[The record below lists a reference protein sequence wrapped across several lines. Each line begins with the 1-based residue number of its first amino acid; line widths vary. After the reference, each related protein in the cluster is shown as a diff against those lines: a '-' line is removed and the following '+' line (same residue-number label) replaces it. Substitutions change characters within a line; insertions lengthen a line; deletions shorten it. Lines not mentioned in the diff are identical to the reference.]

1 MQLHTLKTQKG
12 PAMSASEKIIS
23 RTAHKKIWIDLDN
36 SPHVPLFLP
45 IMEELRKRGYQVF
58 VTARNSYQVCELLE
72 LYDLRCEVVGSH
84 WGKHRV
90 LKVLGTCARTVRLL
104 PMIVKQKPDLAI
116 SHGSRAQMLA
126 GYLLKIPTITMYDY
140 EFVQKMEFL
149 HSLWF
154 MTPEYIPDPVGLNA
168 KARTRKY
175 PGLKEDVYVP
185 SFHPDPSLRAKLGI
199 RAEHIFVTVRPPA
212 TEAHYHNPEAEVLLE
227 AAMSFFMERAET
239 RVVLLPRN
247 ERQAAVLRKTW
258 GNWIS
263 SGRILIPEHAVDG
276 LNLVWSSD
284 LVVSGGGTM
293 NREAA
298 ALGVPVYTIFRGQ
311 IGAVDRY
318 LVQQGRLTL
327 IEKVDDV
334 RTKIILAPR
343 ERSAKPG
350 TGDSQVLQVIVN
362 NIIAILDLTS
372 PIAR

>member
-1 MQLHTLKTQKG
+1 
-12 PAMSASEKIIS
+12 MSASEKIIS
-23 RTAHKKIWIDLDN
+23 RKAHKKIWIDLDN

-45 IMEELRKRGYQVF
+45 IMEELRRRGYQVF

-72 LYDLRCEVVGSH
+72 LYDLRCEVVGRH

-90 LKVLGTCARTVRLL
+90 LKVMGTFARTVKLL
-104 PMIVKQKPDLAI
+104 PIIVKHKPDLAI

-126 GYLLKIPTITMYDY
+126 GSLLKIPTITMYDY

-154 MTPEYIPDPVGLNA
+154 MTPEYIPDPVDLKA

-199 RAEHIFVTVRPPA
+199 RADQIFITVRPPA

-227 AAMSFFMERAET
+227 AAINFFMERAET

-258 GNWIS
+258 GNSIS
-263 SGRILIPEHAVDG
+263 SGKILIPEHAVDG

-350 TGDSQVLQVIVN
+350 TGDSQVLQIIVN
-362 NIIAILDLTS
+362 NIIAILELTS
-372 PIAR
+372 PIARQDIG